1 MDSLRLLLELTDE
14 HVADLHGVSLVQ
26 LNVTRVMT
34 LVSNTCRN
42 QGRRRKLPTFWAR
55 IFAATMG
62 TCLCCLRPTGPCLCT
77 N

>member
-42 QGRRRKLPTFWAR
+42 QGRRGKLPTLSEHFR
-55 IFAATMG
+55 SHDGDVFMQFKTDRS
-62 TCLCCLRPTGPCLCT
+62 LPLHE
-77 N
+77 